1 MGNEEIMKLYNKK
14 YIDSA
19 ELLTLHYG
27 QLMIMA
33 DQDQDGSHTSRDC
46 SLTSYIQLFR

>member
-1 MGNEEIMKLYNKK
+1 MKLYNKK

-19 ELLTLHYG
+19 ELRTLHYG

-33 DQDQDGSHTSRDC
+33 DQIKMDHTHQG
-46 SLTSYIQLFR
+46 IVH